1 MAPKVEPI
9 KAYTIWFTF
18 PNSVFRHNAALLQ
31 NTRGFLTYHG
41 KLHVYQLFWFIH
53 RAFGTI
59 EMFSLDP
66 PLG

>member
-31 NTRGFLTYHG
+31 NTRGFLKYHG
-41 KLHVYQLFWFIH
+41 KLHVYQLF
-53 RAFGTI
+53 
-59 EMFSLDP
+59 
-66 PLG
+66 